1 MSTHN
6 ALQPAAITNRQL
18 KSMAKYEETDNWLK
32 MTDFW
37 DIAPCSLVEVGRRF
51 VPPPS
56 SGRWISRSR
65 LTHRP
70 DNGSGM
76 HLGNVGLLK
85 RDYTALYPTKM
96 SSSYST
102 PWEPEIRQKTSCS
115 WNDWRGRNSLLLSE
129 TILTKDFGNSHD
141 SATLDK
147 RHVTQKQNETA
158 YLWLLTSL
166 KCAETNENL
175 ANI

>member
-1 MSTHN
+1 MEAVCTSETPVYFKETIQRFIPQRCHLHTRRREN
-6 ALQPAAITNRQL
+6 L
-18 KSMAKYEETDNWLK
+18 KSHRKLAVREMTEEEGT
-32 MTDFW
+32 
-37 DIAPCSLVEVGRRF
+37 PYCSL
-51 VPPPS
+51 
-56 SGRWISRSR
+56 
-65 LTHRP
+65 
-70 DNGSGM
+70 
-76 HLGNVGLLK
+76 
-85 RDYTALYPTKM
+85 
-96 SSSYST
+96 
-102 PWEPEIRQKTSCS
+102 
-115 WNDWRGRNSLLLSE
+115 E